1 MDVLAQPAG
10 SLSKRKK
17 TSGPAVPRRYSL
29 TLLCQT
35 DSHRWYLT
43 QMLSLDVKKEEVKHQ
58 KMVVTDYTKEKPS
71 QVPGPRKCMDEKEE
85 KRFSIP
91 NNYPEPNE

>member
-1 MDVLAQPAG
+1 
-10 SLSKRKK
+10 
-17 TSGPAVPRRYSL
+17 
-29 TLLCQT
+29 
-35 DSHRWYLT
+35 
-43 QMLSLDVKKEEVKHQ
+43 MLSLDVKKEEVKHQ